1 MYTDEQLDRLEQEQH
16 TITEEAIAVMLLA
29 LGSLHKDLEKELTD
43 FYRKYGKDGVVT
55 YQEARKWIS
64 GENHTRR
71 LTALMVLVYT
81 KFADTYVDELEPE
94 FRSFLTKV
102 IGKESDFFGVD
113 LDIDDILDTKWGVD
127 EATWLTRLEDD
138 IALWDRYICN
148 DIKRSL
154 MRQDN
159 IDQVLKQL
167 DKRFMTIENVIRNLG
182 LTESTAYGSI
192 ARKQVLKELGV
203 TKYRFYTRADE
214 RTCEVCGSM
223 HGLIFPISSYEI
235 GVTASPLHPRC
246 RCWEVPIRE

>member
-1 MYTDEQLDRLEQEQH
+1 MYTDEQLDQLEQEQH
-16 TITEEAIAVMLLA
+16 TITEEAIILMLFA
-29 LGSLHKDLEKELTD
+29 LSSLQGDLKKELTD

-55 YQEARKWIS
+55 YKEARKWVS
-64 GENHTRR
+64 EENHTRR
-71 LTALMVLVYT
+71 LTTLMLLFHN
-81 KFADTYVDELEPE
+81 KFAETYVDELEPE
-94 FRSFLTKV
+94 FRSFLTEV
-102 IGKESDFFGVD
+102 IWKESDFFGVD
-113 LDIDDILDTKWGVD
+113 LDADDLLKQTWGVD
-127 EATWLTRLEDD
+127 DATWLTRLEDD
-138 IALWDRYICN
+138 VALWDRYIFN
-148 DIKRSL
+148 DIKQSL
-154 MRQDN
+154 LRQDN

-192 ARKQVLKELGV
+192 ARKQVLKELGI